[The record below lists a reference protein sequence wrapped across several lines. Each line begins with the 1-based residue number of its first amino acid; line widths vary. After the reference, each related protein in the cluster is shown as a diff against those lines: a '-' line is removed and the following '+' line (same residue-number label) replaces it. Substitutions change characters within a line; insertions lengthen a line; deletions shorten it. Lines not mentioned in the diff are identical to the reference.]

1 MSKDKA
7 RLARRSLL
15 AGLGGGALAAP
26 HLARADT
33 PRRWRMVTSWPRN
46 LAGPGVSARRLAER
60 INAMGAGRLEVEVF
74 AAGEIVPALSTF
86 NAVSTGVAEMAHT
99 ASFYWIGKL
108 PASIF
113 FTTAPFGL
121 GPTEHQAWLASG
133 GGQALWDGLYAPFG
147 IKPFLAGN
155 TGASMGG
162 WFRVEVKSLAEMK
175 GLRIRVQG
183 VGAEVYTRLGATPVT
198 LAPGDLEPAL
208 ERGAIDAAELL
219 APVNDVSLE
228 LQRQAKFYYA
238 PGFNKPNGAAEALVS
253 RQAYE
258 ALPEDL
264 RAVLAN
270 ACEAEHAAG
279 LADAETGNAEA
290 IEKLARQGVRVS
302 LFPADV
308 LAAAR
313 TAARDIIAETGAK
326 DDVSGRIVES
336 YRAALE
342 RGRYWASL
350 EAAMTRMLKSSASQ

>member
-1 MSKDKA
+1 VNGGA
-7 RLARRSLL
+7 APLRRRGVL
-15 AGLGGGALAAP
+15 AGIGAAALAAP
-26 HLARADT
+26 AIARAET

-46 LAGPGVSARRLAER
+46 LAGPGVSARRLALR
-60 INAMGAGRLEVEVF
+60 ITKMSGGRIEVEVF

-86 NAVSTGVAEMAHT
+86 DAVSTGVAEMAHT

-121 GPTEHQAWLASG
+121 DPIEHQAWIAG
-133 GGQALWDGLYAPFG
+133 GGQDLWDELYAPFG
-147 IKPFLAGN
+147 VRGFLAGN
-155 TGASMGG
+155 TGPSMGG
-162 WFRVEVKSLAEMK
+162 WFRGELKSLSDVK

-183 VGAEVYTRLGATPVT
+183 VGAEVYARLGATPVT

-253 RQAYE
+253 RSAFDG
-258 ALPEDL
+258 LPEDL
-264 RAVLAN
+264 RAILTN
-270 ACEAEHAAG
+270 ACEAEHSAG
-279 LADAETGNAEA
+279 LAEAERGNGDA
-290 IEKLARQGVRVS
+290 IEALAREGVRVS
-302 LFPADV
+302 LFPVDV
-308 LAAAR
+308 MAAAR
-313 TAARDIIAETGAK
+313 VAARDVIGETGAK
-326 DDVSGRIVES
+326 NALSGRIVES

-350 EAAMTRMLKSSASQ
+350 EAAMTRSLKST

>member
-1 MSKDKA
+1 VSGDPPA
-7 RLARRSLL
+7 VARRSLL
-15 AGLGGGALAAP
+15 AGLAAGALAAP
-26 HLARADT
+26 AVARAET

-60 INAMGAGRLEVEVF
+60 IAAMSGGRLEVEVF

-99 ASFYWIGKL
+99 AALYWIGKL

-121 GPTEHQAWLASG
+121 GPLEHQAWIAAG
-133 GGQALWDGLYAPFG
+133 GGQALWDELYAPFG
-147 IKPFLAGN
+147 VKAFLAGN
-155 TGASMGG
+155 TGTSMGG
-162 WFRVEVKSLAEMK
+162 WFRGEIKSLAEMK

-183 VGAEVYTRLGATPVT
+183 IGAEVYARLGATPVS
-198 LAPGDLEPAL
+198 LAAGDLEPAL

-238 PGFNKPNGAAEALVS
+238 PGFNKPNGASEALVS
-253 RQAYE
+253 RSAFE

-264 RAVLAN
+264 RAIIAT
-270 ACEAEHAAG
+270 ACEAEHASG
-279 LADAETGNAEA
+279 LADAESGNAEA
-290 IEKLARQGVRVS
+290 IEKLAREGVRVS

-308 LAAAR
+308 MAAAR
-313 TAARDIIAETGAK
+313 NAARDIVAETAAK
-326 DDVSGRIVES
+326 DELAGRIVES

-350 EAAMTRMLKSSASQ
+350 EAAMTRMLKSSATQ

>member
-1 MSKDKA
+1 VKRDAPSL
-7 RLARRSLL
+7 RRRGVLA
-15 AGLGGGALAAP
+15 AVGAAALAAP
-26 HLARADT
+26 ALARAET
-33 PRRWRMVTSWPRN
+33 ARRWRMVTSWPRN

-60 INAMGAGRLEVEVF
+60 ITKMSGGRLEVEVF
-74 AAGEIVPALSTF
+74 AAGEIVPALSVF
-86 NAVSTGVAEMAHT
+86 DAVATGVAEMAHT

-121 GPTEHQAWLASG
+121 DPIEHQAWIFEG
-133 GGQALWDGLYAPFG
+133 GGQEFWDELYAPFG
-147 IKPFLAGN
+147 LKAFLAGN
-155 TGASMGG
+155 TGPSMGG
-162 WFRVEVKSLAEMK
+162 WFRSEVKSLADMK

-183 VGAEVYTRLGATPVT
+183 VGAEVYARLGATPVT

-253 RQAYE
+253 RQAFE
-258 ALPEDL
+258 NLPEDL
-264 RAVLAN
+264 RAVVAN
-270 ACEAEHAAG
+270 ACEAEHSAG
-279 LADAETGNAEA
+279 LAEAEKGNAEA
-290 IEKLARQGVRVS
+290 IEKLAGEGVRVS

-308 LAAAR
+308 MAAAR
-313 TAARDIIAETGAK
+313 TAARDVIGETGAK
-326 DDVSGRIVES
+326 DALSGRIVES

-350 EAAMTRMLKSSASQ
+350 QAAMTRSLKSG

>member
-1 MSKDKA
+1 MTRASIP
-7 RLARRSLL
+7 RRRLL
-15 AGLGGGALAAP
+15 AGIGAGALAAP
-26 HLARADT
+26 AIASAQT

-60 INAMGAGRLEVEVF
+60 ITKMSGGRLEVEVF

-121 GPTEHQAWLASG
+121 DPLEHQAWIAVS
-133 GGQALWDGLYAPFG
+133 GGQALWDELYAPFG
-147 IKPFLAGN
+147 VKAFLAGN
-155 TGASMGG
+155 TGPSMGG
-162 WFRVEVKSLAEMK
+162 WFRGEIKSLSDVK

-183 VGAEVYTRLGATPVT
+183 IGAELYARLGATPVT

-238 PGFNKPNGAAEALVS
+238 PGFNKPNGAAEALIS
-253 RQAYE
+253 RSAYE
-258 ALPEDL
+258 GLPDDL
-264 RAVLAN
+264 RDIIAG
-270 ACEAEHAAG
+270 ACQAEHSAG
-279 LADAETGNAEA
+279 LADAETGNADA
-290 IEKLARQGVRVS
+290 IEGLARQGVRVS
-302 LFPADV
+302 LFPSDV
-308 LAAAR
+308 MAAAR
-313 TAARDIIAETGAK
+313 SAARDIIVETGAK
-326 DDVSGRIVES
+326 DELSGRIVES
-336 YRAALE
+336 YRASLE

-350 EAAMTRMLKSSASQ
+350 KAAMTRALKSG